1 MQEILNK
8 IFENG
13 EKINKLSFFTKALG
27 ALRLQRS
34 QAIVGCS
41 RKHGCLSALDIEFLM
56 LICETAFVFHN
67 SWQA

>member
-27 ALRLQRS
+27 ALRGLKQQQGAQENMNFEVLWIQS
-34 QAIVGCS
+34 
-41 RKHGCLSALDIEFLM
+41 F
-56 LICETAFVFHN
+56 
-67 SWQA
+67 